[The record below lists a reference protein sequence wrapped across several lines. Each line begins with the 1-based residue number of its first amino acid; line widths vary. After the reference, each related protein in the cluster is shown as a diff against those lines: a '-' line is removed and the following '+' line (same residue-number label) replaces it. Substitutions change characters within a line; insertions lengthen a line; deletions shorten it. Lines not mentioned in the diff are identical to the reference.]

1 MRDFNTGGDIA
12 VHGDMNVGDNFYSE
26 HKLLIHCSSEEL
38 LQERP
43 FRQANIRIEQS
54 KKLKRLKPFYAASVI
69 SFIAAAAW
77 ATANG
82 KSDLISFL
90 MGSASILLAYAS
102 LKAAVEPNAFQVEE
116 RNAVDEISKILK
128 QRRVE

>member
-1 MRDFNTGGDIA
+1 VRDFINAGDIN
-12 VHGDMNVGDNFYSE
+12 VHGDMNVGDNSYSQ

-38 LQERP
+38 QQERP
-43 FRQANIRIEQS
+43 FRLGNIRIEQS
-54 KKLKRLKPFYAASVI
+54 KKVKRLRPFYAVSVVL
-69 SFIAAAAW
+69 FIAAAAW

-102 LKAAVEPNAFQVEE
+102 LKATIEPNLFQIEE
-116 RNAVDEISKILK
+116 RAAVDEISKILK